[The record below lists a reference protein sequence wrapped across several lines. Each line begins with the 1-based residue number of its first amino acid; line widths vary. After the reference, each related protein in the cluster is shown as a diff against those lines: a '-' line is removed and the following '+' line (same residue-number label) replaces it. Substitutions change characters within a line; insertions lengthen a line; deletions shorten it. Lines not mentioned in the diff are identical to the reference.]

1 MMKGGPFKMPSAAEA
16 EAEKKKRVRALL
28 MLTEP
33 REPRPADDEL
43 LYPTRSPATTGS
55 SRAQH
60 AFARARA
67 RPRASR
73 EIHRRPRRG
82 AGAFSAPTRRRS
94 TRGSRQF
101 LRLLVSLARTPRRS
115 RLTSS
120 RALFAPRS
128 TQAAIKQVK
137 ELVETYIP
145 ADHLKSRACVV
156 DVSEVRPPLRLSPL
170 PWILPTTQS
179 RDRSRRNLAPD
190 RNGIGIRASR
200 L

>member
-1 MMKGGPFKMPSAAEA
+1 MPSAAEA

-55 SRAQH
+55 SRARH

-73 EIHRRPRRG
+73 EIHRLPRRG

-101 LRLLVSLARTPRRS
+101 LRRLSLARPPRRS

-156 DVSEVRPPLRLSPL
+156 DVSEVRPPPSLPP